1 MTELEK
7 ALKDIDT
14 TTHPNG
20 LRDGIIYY
28 NEEGDFC
35 VYNHYSAV
43 RGIFSVCR
51 RRLTFG

>member
-14 TTHPNG
+14 TPHPNG

-35 VYNHYSAV
+35 VYITTIPLVSGLSIWQCIMV
-43 RGIFSVCR
+43 G
-51 RRLTFG
+51 